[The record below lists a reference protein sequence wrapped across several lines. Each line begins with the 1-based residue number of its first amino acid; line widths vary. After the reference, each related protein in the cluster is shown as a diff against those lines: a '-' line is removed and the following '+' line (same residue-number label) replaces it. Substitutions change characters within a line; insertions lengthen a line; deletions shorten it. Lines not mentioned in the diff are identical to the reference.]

1 MFKGISAECQEFSGT
16 TEDGRTYHLDLVYDP
31 LIQQYLMR
39 TDQVGMKII
48 REIHQNRMHLQ
59 EERDSLVALNLLY
72 SSDILDCDRQLD
84 LLQRNALSFQDQLDI
99 KENMLKNEIQRNRDA
114 DLMIKDL
121 RKKAADG
128 KVMLIGGSICVG
140 VGFATILYVFLK

>member
-1 MFKGISAECQEFSGT
+1 
-16 TEDGRTYHLDLVYDP
+16 
-31 LIQQYLMR
+31 MR